1 MKPVGLW
8 PRLAGAAITGAQY
21 FPVVFGADEAD
32 ELCKAER
39 KSSEPR
45 DANPG
50 DTRRAGEVD
59 QSRSSSESRSG
70 TRKGA
75 EALPGETGVACPT

>member
-21 FPVVFGADEAD
+21 FPVEFGADEAE

-39 KSSEPR
+39 AVSHEMQTLVI
-45 DANPG
+45 PG
-50 DTRRAGEVD
+50 ELVRST
-59 QSRSSSESRSG
+59 SRGAAAKVGRE

-75 EALPGETGVACPT
+75 EAPPGETGVACPT

>member
-21 FPVVFGADEAD
+21 FPVEFGADEAE

-59 QSRSSSESRSG
+59 QSRTSSESRSG
-70 TRKGA
+70 N
-75 EALPGETGVACPT
+75 